1 MRIYYVTLNTADEA
15 RQISRVLLEKQFAVC
30 TNWFPITCAYRW
42 VGKTVEE
49 AETVLLVKT
58 QSGYRSAV
66 EQVIREQISYTNF
79 IAEIAPESVNE
90 SFLKWLKTARL
101 CVPRQVAGTETK
113 RESEPITRKNFSAP
127 KRLARNGFSQLFG
140 R

>member
-15 RQISRVLLEKQFAVC
+15 RQISRALLEQQLAVC

-42 VGKTVEE
+42 EERLVEE

-58 QSGYRSAV
+58 QAGYRGPV
-66 EQVIREQISYTNF
+66 EKIIRQHVSYTNF
-79 IAEIAPESVNE
+79 IGEIAPESVNE
-90 SFLKWLKTARL
+90 SFLKWLNTE
-101 CVPRQVAGTETK
+101 VPVTPAG
-113 RESEPITRKNFSAP
+113 
-127 KRLARNGFSQLFG
+127 GF